1 MSHNKN
7 EIPRSR
13 FTAGAGD
20 FCIFLWRT
28 VFLL

>member
-20 FCIFLWRT
+20 FCIFLHS